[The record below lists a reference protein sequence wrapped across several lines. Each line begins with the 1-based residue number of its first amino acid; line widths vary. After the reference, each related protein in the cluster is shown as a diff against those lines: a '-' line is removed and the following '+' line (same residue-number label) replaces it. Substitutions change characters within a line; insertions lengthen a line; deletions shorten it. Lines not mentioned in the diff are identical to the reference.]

1 MKTVNSVLLF
11 VLKLLI
17 ILTGSFFA
25 HAYLQDRYGVGFYE
39 NQLVLCYAFN
49 FVLTLVFFSILTAF
63 IHRNKS
69 NTGFV
74 FLYSSLIKF
83 LLFFIFIYPGYENF
97 NGVRSPEFAS
107 FFVPYALSIS
117 LEIYYLIRLL
127 NK

>member
-1 MKTVNSVLLF
+1 MKTVNNVLLF

-17 ILTGSFFA
+17 ILTASFIT
-25 HAYLQDRYGVGFYE
+25 HAYLQDYYGVGFYE
-39 NQLVLCYAFN
+39 NQLLLCYAFN
-49 FVLTLVFFSILTAF
+49 FVLTLIFFSILTVF
-63 IHRNKS
+63 IQKNKG

-83 LLFFIFIYPGYENF
+83 LLFFIFIYPGYDNF
-97 NGVRSPEFAS
+97 DGVRSPEFAS
-107 FFVPYALSIS
+107 FFIPYSLSIS